1 MCSRMGNEQGSVLD
15 RAPLNSPCELTWSQ
29 LKTEASM
36 AGREGHCTAVINNKV
51 SCQGIVTC
59 KVTDKA
65 VT

>member
-51 SCQGIVTC
+51 S
-59 KVTDKA
+59 
-65 VT
+65 